1 MLVSFH
7 VTGMPE
13 ADAVLDEHPFAVV
26 VAMLLDQQYGMEH
39 AFRGPWKIKS
49 RLGSID
55 PAVIAETD
63 PDRFVELATTPPAIH
78 RYGRSMAGR
87 VQDLARHVVEEYD
100 GDATRIWSEAT
111 SGEDLFA
118 RVRALPGYGDQKT
131 KVFVAL
137 LAKQMGIRPEGWE
150 QAAGDYALDGYRSV
164 ADVTSPET
172 LQKVRD
178 FKKAKKAAAEAG

>member
-1 MLVSFH
+1 MSFQ
-7 VTGMPE
+7 VTGLPE

-39 AFRGPWKIKS
+39 AFRGPWKIKT

-87 VQDLARHVVEEYD
+87 VQDLARHVVDQYD
-100 GDATRIWSEAT
+100 GDATRIWTEAT
-111 SGEDLFA
+111 SGDALFT
-118 RVRALPGYGDQKT
+118 RVRALPGYGEQKT
-131 KVFVAL
+131 KVFIAL
-137 LAKQMGIRPEGWE
+137 LAKQMDVRPDGWE
-150 QAAGDYALDGYRSV
+150 EAAGDYALPGYRSV

-172 LQKVRD
+172 LQMVRD
-178 FKKAKKAAAEAG
+178 FKKVKKAAAKAAS

>member
-1 MLVSFH
+1 MSFQ
-7 VTGMPE
+7 VTGLPE

-39 AFRGPWKIKS
+39 ASRGPWKIKS

-55 PAVIAETD
+55 PAVIAATD
-63 PDRFVELATTPPAIH
+63 PDRFVELATSPPAIH

-87 VQDLARHVVEEYD
+87 VQELARYVVQEYD
-100 GDATRIWSEAT
+100 GDATRIWTEAT
-111 SGEDLFA
+111 SGADLFT
-118 RVRALPGYGDQKT
+118 RIKTLPGYGEQKT
-131 KVFVAL
+131 KVFIAL
-137 LAKQMGIRPEGWE
+137 LAKRLNVRPDGWE

-164 ADVTSPET
+164 ADVTSPGT

-178 FKKAKKAAAEAG
+178 FKKAKKAAAKTTS